1 MGVLDFINEES
12 AENVGDILTKRIMEE
27 GLQVDDLSV
36 DYANGVV
43 SISGTAATEADKSK
57 ILEMAGGII
66 GVSEVRDNMQ
76 TTSSESTEETTK
88 SDKKTYTVKFG
99 DTMWGIAQH
108 YYGNGALYT
117 KIFEHNRELWAKYNY
132 NPNYLYPGWVL
143 VIP

>member
-12 AENVGDILTKRIMEE
+12 ADNVGDILTKKIMEE
-27 GLQVDDLSV
+27 GLQVEDLGV
-36 DYANGVV
+36 AYAEGVV
-43 SISGTAATEADKSK
+43 SISGTAATASDRDKM
-57 ILEMAGGII
+57 LEMAREIT
-66 GVSEVRDNMQ
+66 GVDEVKDNLQ
-76 TTSSESTEETTK
+76 VASASTEEATTK
-88 SDKKTYTVKFG
+88 SDRRTHTVKFG